1 MLQRMWT
8 SSVRRKWSGKSR
20 KMSSAASFWTFRVLS
35 GNASV
40 WYQRQT
46 PKCFTSS
53 VPTMCAP
60 TGETPPHKFVTPWK
74 RLWTIAMTTGRDQ
87 SRIERPI
94 SALVSYFYCYINY
107 FANVAK
113 KMTTLFR
120 TKDPR
125 QQFPVMERKC
135 L

>member
-1 MLQRMWT
+1 
-8 SSVRRKWSGKSR
+8 
-20 KMSSAASFWTFRVLS
+20 
-35 GNASV
+35 
-40 WYQRQT
+40 
-46 PKCFTSS
+46 
-53 VPTMCAP
+53 MCAP

-113 KMTTLFR
+113 KMTTLFG

-125 QQFPVMERKC
+125 QQFSGNGEKVSLNVIERVQISNV
-135 L
+135 